1 MSRLAVVAALLM
13 LVAPLVSRAVQM
25 QPVAVVAVV
34 AEHMAHAMPGM
45 DHAGHMQAMQEDTHE
60 HDTAPTASHAA
71 HGEACDYCVLAM
83 RLLPWLALAVLL
95 APLLHRPVAFV
106 PRRVELPASLRWPA
120 HSARGPPR
128 FS

>member
-1 MSRLAVVAALLM
+1 MSRLAVVATLLM

-34 AEHMAHAMPGM
+34 AEHMAHAMTGM

-106 PRRVELPASLRWPA
+106 QRRVELPTSLRWPA

>member
-1 MSRLAVVAALLM
+1 MLM
-13 LVAPLVSRAVQM
+13 LLAPLVSRAM
-25 QPVAVVAVV
+25 QAQSAAAVAV
-34 AEHMAHAMPGM
+34 MAHAMPGM